1 MTLMKLV
8 NSGTKFRPGIDK
20 FYQPNSGCAQ
30 FQKRGRV
37 CTCAYI
43 YIYIYIYDMYTFIYI
58 YICIYIYIQTY
69 IYIYVCIYIHIYIH
83 ICIYIYTYV
92 YIYIYI
98 YVCVY
103 ICFTDHTLAHPL
115 NCRGRECRT
124 RVLKPG
130 LRHEGCGL
138 ILPAVPVNE
147 LIIKLCSHVLYMNNG
162 SYLCTC
168 RVVGKASLRVDI
180 LFQPQPRVRF
190 KNSLVRPKQQGKFNL
205 K

>member
-1 MTLMKLV
+1 M
-8 NSGTKFRPGIDK
+8 
-20 FYQPNSGCAQ
+20 
-30 FQKRGRV
+30 
-37 CTCAYI
+37 
-43 YIYIYIYDMYTFIYI
+43 
-58 YICIYIYIQTY
+58 
-69 IYIYVCIYIHIYIH
+69 
-83 ICIYIYTYV
+83 
-92 YIYIYI
+92 YIYI